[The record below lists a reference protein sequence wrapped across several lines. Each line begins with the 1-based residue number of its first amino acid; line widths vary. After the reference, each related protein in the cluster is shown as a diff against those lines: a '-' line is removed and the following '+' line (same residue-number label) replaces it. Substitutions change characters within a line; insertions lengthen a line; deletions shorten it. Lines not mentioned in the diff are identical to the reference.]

1 MYLIKKSTFILKN
14 YGIKT
19 FIKKAFQFPIN
30 KINFLKQRKA
40 EKNTKENPEE
50 VIKML
55 KSFSSNNIEEV
66 FDFSWNFYNGLIR
79 PMQIKEEFVEL
90 LKIFQELDPK
100 YILEIG
106 TANGG
111 TLFCFCKLSQNDATI
126 ISIDLPEGPF
136 GGGYPEWKIPIYQA
150 FVKENQKL
158 YLLRKDSHQEET
170 LEEVKKILNGNQLD
184 FLFIDG
190 DHSYEGVKKDFEMY
204 SPLVKKGGIVA
215 FHDIVKHPP
224 EIGCEVEKL
233 WEEIKNSF
241 NFKELIKDIN
251 QNWAGIG
258 VISKL
263 S

>member
-1 MYLIKKSTFILKN
+1 MYLIKKSIFVLKN
-14 YGIKT
+14 YN
-19 FIKKAFQFPIN
+19 FIKKAIRFPIN
-30 KINFLKQRKA
+30 RLNLLRQKLTEEKARK
-40 EKNTKENPEE
+40 NSEE
-50 VIKML
+50 VIKLL
-55 KSFSSNNIEEV
+55 KSFSSNSPEEV

-111 TLFCFCKLSQNDATI
+111 TLFCFCKLAQNDATI